1 MPPRSWKSEKYMS
14 DESQKRIRLDLSQR
28 LYLTLLVFAASL
40 LASALVIIYNNSIRS
55 LSIFIFLLFFSVG
68 VMLTLGLVRGVL
80 VGLLMISCWI
90 AIKQLLGVWEENRLL
105 DNLLELIIVG
115 LTFIFSG
122 IYHDRLQALLNRYR
136 ENQNQ
141 LKQLDLED
149 KTVGLIRLSIG
160 SLRLNEEEDRS
171 VRYRRPFAL
180 ILILVRPISAIEWE
194 AKEAAELMRA
204 IAAGVKDT
212 TRETDIPFLGG
223 NNLIAVILPETDT
236 NGANKVVNNI
246 FNRMITT
253 QFVTP
258 SGHSLPI
265 QKRVQL
271 RFGFAAFLGVA
282 STKINMMEAAE
293 KSLKQSLE
301 INMDDLFQNIFI
313 EWITIGEQHLS
324 TPLLEKVVS

>member
-122 IYHDRLQALLNRYR
+122 IYHDRLQALLNRHR
-136 ENQNQ
+136 ENQDQ
-141 LKQLDLED
+141 LKQL
-149 KTVGLIRLSIG
+149 I
-160 SLRLNEEEDRS
+160 
-171 VRYRRPFAL
+171 
-180 ILILVRPISAIEWE
+180 
-194 AKEAAELMRA
+194 
-204 IAAGVKDT
+204 
-212 TRETDIPFLGG
+212 
-223 NNLIAVILPETDT
+223 NL
-236 NGANKVVNNI
+236 
-246 FNRMITT
+246 
-253 QFVTP
+253 
-258 SGHSLPI
+258 
-265 QKRVQL
+265 
-271 RFGFAAFLGVA
+271 
-282 STKINMMEAAE
+282 
-293 KSLKQSLE
+293 
-301 INMDDLFQNIFI
+301 
-313 EWITIGEQHLS
+313 HL
-324 TPLLEKVVS
+324 